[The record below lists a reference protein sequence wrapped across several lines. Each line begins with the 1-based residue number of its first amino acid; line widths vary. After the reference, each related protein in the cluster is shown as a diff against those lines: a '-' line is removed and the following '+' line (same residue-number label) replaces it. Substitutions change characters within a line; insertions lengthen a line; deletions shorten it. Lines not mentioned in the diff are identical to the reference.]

1 LPFARIV
8 TGMAIAAGSRNAA
21 VENLARVR
29 SRIAN
34 DEILDQLASRRR
46 LALGFDKLTPSG
58 VDLVAC
64 ALASSVYRADD
75 SRLALAV
82 PRGRHGLAVILGAYL
97 ARTQELRR
105 KPGSVAVLTRS
116 TALRRAAATLR
127 VPTAQLGERITVSAL
142 GTLPVRDGRVRP
154 AAVSYE
160 NKRVRR
166 GMSQA
171 DHFLLFQL
179 PHVAPPLAHNVIST
193 AVVDGVG
200 SSPESWEQTYE
211 RNVRARRKQVW
222 LGELA
227 DADFESFCAE
237 HNIPLFRFD
246 WETIAACAQAY
257 GEGSGPLATSALCRA
272 AAEGHVGPAFQV
284 CNHARF
290 NEELKDL
297 NLWLSEIRRKAK
309 PESAEDKPEPFRA
322 AERLAALFGRMAFPV
337 ETFDAQ
343 TEFVRFVRSSSQ
355 LLRQVEQ
362 AMPAL
367 FRARWKRAYNSH
379 WGAVKGCA
387 KALRQIAL
395 AECPKWWA
403 VWERVDQAKASGEKV
418 RIVCQ
423 TQADQAALAQSLIDE
438 GVVPSSAIG
447 DSVDIVTFSHRDEQ
461 GEELDE
467 RVVLYLAPPPPWRAS
482 VYLSGERGRV
492 EVLVYPTQVWQLRR
506 AFARA
511 WESATNHATNAKVLT
526 SIGFT
531 GADTTE
537 AASKAPT
544 LVELA
549 QFTCD
554 DSLATEADYAD
565 SDGSGHVRALLD
577 EMESL
582 YGQEIDAEEI
592 GRAQDG
598 ERALSGPAFGRRIVF
613 VEGPTLIA
621 DADACL
627 DVLRTAGKHGAAKV
641 VEKPVAEIEPGNR
654 LIVLPGSKRGSLLQE
669 LMDAWDEQLVPIRFV
684 YENLWQAALEAAVEK
699 LTESGL
705 ARHLGVTR
713 GTVADWRDVNRGARW
728 PQQRFWMREVIA
740 LSGHSKAQ
748 ENAARIIRYISRTRG
763 AHRFI
768 GRLLNRA
775 VTESVAGGNPRWV
788 RKLEKFVGREVEGE
802 LAAAQ
807 YLTVKEVGEPEEMPA
822 RLIGQFIDPDDATMG
837 GAA

>member
-1 LPFARIV
+1 
-8 TGMAIAAGSRNAA
+8 MATVAGTKSGALENVDRVGSRIEHDEVLQQFAA
-21 VENLARVR
+21 
-29 SRIAN
+29 S
-34 DEILDQLASRRR
+34 RR
-46 LALGFDKLTPSG
+46 LALGFDRLTPSG

-64 ALASSVYRADD
+64 ALASSIYRVED
-75 SRLALAV
+75 SRLALAL
-82 PRGRHGLAVILGAYL
+82 PRGRHGLAVIIGAYL

-127 VPTAQLGERITVSAL
+127 IPTAELGECITVSAL

-154 AAVSYE
+154 AAVSYA
-160 NKRVRR
+160 NKRDRR

-171 DHFLLFQL
+171 DHYLLFQL

-200 SSPESWEQTYE
+200 SSHDSWEDTYE
-211 RNVRARRKQVW
+211 RNLRAHRRQIW

-237 HNIPLFRFD
+237 RSIPLFRFD
-246 WETIAACAQAY
+246 WETITACAEVY
-257 GEGSGPLATSALCRA
+257 GDGGGPLATRALCRA
-272 AAEGHVGPAFQV
+272 AAEGRLGPAFQV

-290 NEELKDL
+290 NEELRDL

-309 PESAEDKPEPFRA
+309 PESTEEKPEPFRA

-362 AMPAL
+362 AIPAL
-367 FRARWKRAYNSH
+367 FRGRWKRAYNSH

-387 KALRQIAL
+387 KALREIAL

-403 VWERVDQAKASGEKV
+403 VWERVDQARTRGEKI

-438 GVVPSSAIG
+438 GVVPPSAIG
-447 DSVDIVTFSHRDEQ
+447 DSVDIVTFSQRDEQ
-461 GEELDE
+461 GEGPDD
-467 RVVLYLAPPPPWRAS
+467 RVVLYLSPPPPWQAS

-511 WESATNHATNAKVLT
+511 WEGATNHAANANVLA
-526 SIGFT
+526 SIGFV
-531 GADTTE
+531 GVATTQ
-537 AASKAPT
+537 AASQPPA
-544 LVELA
+544 LLELA
-549 QFTCD
+549 PFTCD
-554 DSLATEADYAD
+554 DSFATEADYSD
-565 SDGSGHVRALLD
+565 SDGGGHVRALLE
-577 EMESL
+577 EMVSL
-582 YGQEIDAEEI
+582 YGQEIDPEEI
-592 GRAQDG
+592 GRFQNR
-598 ERALSGPAFGRRIVF
+598 EHVSRGPTLGRRIVF
-613 VEGPTLIA
+613 AEGPTLIV

-627 DVLRTAGKHGAAKV
+627 DVLRTAGRHGAAKV
-641 VEKPVAEIEPGNR
+641 VEKPVAEIERGNR

-669 LMDAWDEQLVPIRFV
+669 LMDAWDQQLVPIRYV

-699 LTESGL
+699 LTENGL
-705 ARHLGVTR
+705 ARHLGVTP

-728 PQQRFWMREVIA
+728 PQQRSWMREVIA
-740 LSGHSKAQ
+740 LSDHEKAQ
-748 ENAARIIRYISRTRG
+748 ENAAGIVRYIQRTRG

-775 VTESVAGGNPRWV
+775 VAESVAGGNPRWV
-788 RKLEKFVGREVEGE
+788 RQLEGFVGREVEGQ

-807 YLTVKEVGEPEEMPA
+807 YLTVEEIGEPEEMPA
-822 RLIGQFIDPDDATMG
+822 RLIGQFIDPDDATMR

>member
-1 LPFARIV
+1 MVIA
-8 TGMAIAAGSRNAA
+8 TGIRNAA
-21 VENLARVR
+21 VENLDRVR
-29 SRIAN
+29 SRITN
-34 DEILDQLASRRR
+34 DEILDELGSGRQ
-46 LALGFDKLTPSG
+46 LALGFKKLTPSG
-58 VDLVAC
+58 VDFVAC
-64 ALASSVYRADD
+64 ALASSVFRAADGC
-75 SRLALAV
+75 LALAL
-82 PRGRHGLAVILGAYL
+82 PRGHHGLAVILGAYL
-97 ARTQELRR
+97 ARTQERRR

-116 TALRRAAATLR
+116 TTLRRAAAKLR
-127 VPTAQLGERITVSAL
+127 VPTGLGERIAVSAL
-142 GTLPVRDGRVRP
+142 GTLPVQGGRVRP

-160 NKRVRR
+160 NKRDRR

-171 DHFLLFQL
+171 DHYLLFQL

-193 AVVDGVG
+193 TVVDSVG
-200 SSPESWEQTYE
+200 SSAESWEQTYE
-211 RNVRARRKQVW
+211 RNVRARRRQVW

-227 DADFESFCAE
+227 DADFESFCTE
-237 HNIPLFRFD
+237 HNVPLFRFD
-246 WETIAACAQAY
+246 WETITACAQAY
-257 GEGSGPLATSALCRA
+257 GDGSGPLATSALCRA
-272 AAEGHVGPAFQV
+272 AAEAHIGPAFQV

-297 NLWLSEIRRKAK
+297 NFWLSEIRRKAK

-337 ETFDAQ
+337 ETFDDQ
-343 TEFVRFVRSSSQ
+343 TEFVRLVRPSSQ

-367 FRARWKRAYNSH
+367 FRGRWKQAYNSH

-387 KALRQIAL
+387 KALREIAL

-403 VWERVDQAKASGEKV
+403 VWERVDQAMTSGEKM

-438 GVVPSSAIG
+438 GVVPPSAIG
-447 DSVDIVTFSHRDEQ
+447 NSVDIVTFSQRDEQ

-482 VYLSGERGRV
+482 VYVSGERGRV

-511 WESATNHATNAKVLT
+511 WESATNHTTNAKVLT
-526 SIGFT
+526 SIGFV
-531 GADTTE
+531 GADTTQ
-537 AASKAPT
+537 AASKPPT
-544 LVELA
+544 LIELA
-549 QFTCD
+549 PFTCD

-565 SDGSGHVRALLD
+565 AGGGRHVKALLD

-592 GRAQDG
+592 
-598 ERALSGPAFGRRIVF
+598 ERAHARERAHTGPTFGRRIVF

-641 VEKPVAEIEPGNR
+641 VEKPVAELEPGNR

-669 LMDAWDEQLVPIRFV
+669 LMDAWDQQLVPIRFV

-705 ARHLGVTR
+705 ARHLGVTP

-728 PQQRFWMREVIA
+728 PQQRSWMREVIA
-740 LSGHSKAQ
+740 LSGHEKAQ
-748 ENAARIIRYISRTRG
+748 ENGARIIRYISRTRG

-768 GRLLNRA
+768 GRLLNRS

-807 YLTVKEVGEPEEMPA
+807 YLTVEQVGEPEEMPA
-822 RLIGQFIDPDDATMG
+822 RLIGQFIDPDDATMR